1 MACSLLK
8 LDGSW
13 QATPS
18 ITKFLNISSF
28 KQKFVCFS
36 RLLMTTWCFP
46 EPMEKSLHGL
56 TKTENPDFFGHFR
69 RFLSTFR
76 KCRPSYVK
84 QEMFFQGAKQIT
96 PNEGITY
103 ILLPRTTHKK
113 EFSQYTDSWRKRRF
127 FSIIFISVL
136 CDNTWGHTYFVE
148 TRKIVQIKIKSYEHD
163 NPILPKY

>member
-1 MACSLLK
+1 MFFQITNDDMVLPGA
-8 LDGSW
+8 DGKIVAW
-13 QATPS
+13 VDEDWKP
-18 ITKFLNISSF
+18 
-28 KQKFVCFS
+28 
-36 RLLMTTWCFP
+36 R
-46 EPMEKSLHGL
+46 
-56 TKTENPDFFGHFR
+56 FFGHFR

-76 KCRPSYVK
+76 KCRPFYVK

-113 EFSQYTDSWRKRRF
+113 EFSQYTDSWRKKNIVF

-148 TRKIVQIKIKSYEHD
+148 TRKIVQIKIKSDEHD
-163 NPILPKY
+163 NPISHRQFCLISVRFRLNSWLGVL